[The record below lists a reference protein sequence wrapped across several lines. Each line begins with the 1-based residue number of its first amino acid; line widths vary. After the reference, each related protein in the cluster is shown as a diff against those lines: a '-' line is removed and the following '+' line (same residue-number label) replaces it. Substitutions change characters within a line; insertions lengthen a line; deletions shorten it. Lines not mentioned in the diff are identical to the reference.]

1 MIAELFLPPIQGQ
14 EARAA
19 PNSTIIINATIK
31 LLNPPPETMCV
42 KDKAPVSFSYMI
54 SVYFVTDTG
63 NKPASGEG
71 ITGSFNASAKLGSL
85 SSTTW
90 PVSGSKGSGVASAV
104 YTAKKKGEEQITITS
119 SGFPFSG
126 KTISFEVVECNWD
139 IKLKAYEVRTY
150 DEAEFRTNID
160 AKGGIAVTDDDI
172 TGGGTFKYKLTVDYK
187 NPNPKELQCEVS
199 KTLEAE
205 STIKIEGAPV
215 GDGDLMF
222 TIYIIPFDNEAIEFR
237 CEDKEGTV
245 TKATMLPAGYLDPNK
260 DTKLKNL
267 LFKSGQTKK
276 SFTFGHG
283 GGDIWL
289 VKRKQK

>member
-1 MIAELFLPPIQGQ
+1 
-14 EARAA
+14 
-19 PNSTIIINATIK
+19 
-31 LLNPPPETMCV
+31 MCV
-42 KDKAPVSFSYMI
+42 KDKAPVSFSYLI
-54 SVYFVTDTG
+54 TVTFITDTG
-63 NKPASGEG
+63 PKPGSTEG
-71 ITGSFNASAKLGSL
+71 INGSFMASAKLGSL

-104 YTAKKKGEEQITITS
+104 YTAKKAGEEQITISS

-139 IKLKAYEVRTY
+139 IKFKASEVRNY
-150 DEAEFRTNID
+150 DEADYHTDID
-160 AKGGIAVTDDDI
+160 GKGGLAVTDADI
-172 TGGGTFKYKLTVDYK
+172 TGGGTFNYKLTIDYK
-187 NPNPKELQCEVS
+187 NPNPKDLQCEVS
-199 KTLEAE
+199 KTLKVE
-205 STIKIEGAPV
+205 STFKVEGAPV

-222 TIYIIPFDNEAIEFR
+222 TIYIIPFDNEAVDFNCI
-237 CEDKEGTV
+237 DKVGTV
-245 TKATMLPAGYLDPNK
+245 SKVTMLPSGYLDPNK